1 MTLTQRFID
10 QIFFNIDKNQ
20 TAFIR
25 NESKKIVHL
34 GSTDFNDLNQNQ
46 KNIILKTLD
55 KVLNNNY
62 KLLNNELENLFSKD
76 TNFSSFFKLIRLSR
90 DIEFS
95 LFWDHI
101 QLVDDLNNDLNNEN
115 FNKLKAFLA
124 NFGSLKI
131 QNQTLDDFWNEAISN
146 ENPDILAQGMFSL
159 GLYSLLSHLDILTH
173 YSLFNDIKPV
183 CLGWFFQKKLNP
195 KTFQWKDGTVTKI
208 SEHKAIWTNPS
219 RSLLTLMATFAALKL
234 NDDRPSTYHGLN
246 FSNYLL
252 NYTEKKENFIKKAN
266 EGFPISYKDFLWL
279 MSDTVDRSDS
289 QATGN
294 KEITR
299 ETINILQGIEI
310 EYKANNN
317 LILLWIIYRF
327 FQNDSE
333 SRPKD
338 TAYMHGIYYEF
349 WEFFSNFYK
358 NKRSNTLPDQWPIDL
373 QESAQPLSG

>member
-20 TAFIR
+20 TAFTK
-25 NESKKIVHL
+25 NESKKIVNL
-34 GSTDFNDLNQNQ
+34 GSTDFNNLNQNQ
-46 KNIILKTLD
+46 KNLVLKTLD
-55 KVLNNNY
+55 KLLNSNY
-62 KLLNNELENLFSKD
+62 KLLNDELDNIFSKD
-76 TNFSSFFKLIRLSR
+76 SNFSSFFKLVRLSR
-90 DIEFS
+90 NIEFS

-115 FNKLKAFLA
+115 FNKLKIFLA

-146 ENPDILAQGMFSL
+146 ENPDILAKGMFSL

-195 KTFQWKDGTVTKI
+195 KTFQWKDGAFTKI
-208 SEHKAIWTNPS
+208 SSHKAIWTNPS

-234 NDDRPSTYHGLN
+234 NDDKPSTYHGLN

-266 EGFPISYKDFLWL
+266 EGFPISYKNFMWL
-279 MSDTVDRSDS
+279 MSDAVNRIDIQT
-289 QATGN
+289 TGN
-294 KEITR
+294 EEITR
-299 ETINILQGIEI
+299 ET
-310 EYKANNN
+310 
-317 LILLWIIYRF
+317 
-327 FQNDSE
+327 
-333 SRPKD
+333 
-338 TAYMHGIYYEF
+338 M
-349 WEFFSNFYK
+349 
-358 NKRSNTLPDQWPIDL
+358 
-373 QESAQPLSG
+373 